1 MTTTHPNLLNSDNS
15 LLIIVDLQTKLSAV
29 MPAEMANLTTVNTTR
44 LIEAA
49 NTLDIPMLVTEQY
62 PQGLGATEEVISNS
76 FSLSTPIFDKT
87 GFSCCASA
95 EFCEALQTSE
105 RKQVILV
112 GQETHVCILQT
123 ALELLQRGHQVFVVA
138 DAVSSRNSEHK
149 TNALQRMQQQGV
161 TVTNYESVLFEWLKT
176 ACHPEFKAISALLR

>member
-1 MTTTHPNLLNSDNS
+1 MTTHSNLLDRDDS
-15 LLIIVDLQTKLSAV
+15 LLVIVDLQTKLSAV
-29 MPAEMANLTTVNTTR
+29 MPPEVASITTENTIR

-49 NTLDIPMLVTEQY
+49 NNLDIPMLVTEQY
-62 PQGLGATEEVISNS
+62 PQGLGATEEIVSNN

-87 GFSCCASA
+87 GFSCCASND
-95 EFCEALQTSE
+95 FCEALQTSE

-138 DAVSSRNSEHK
+138 DAVSSRNPEHK
-149 TNALQRMQQQGV
+149 MNALQRMQQHGV
-161 TVTNYESVLFEWLKT
+161 IVTNYESVLFEWLKD
-176 ACHPEFKAISALLR
+176 ASHPQFKVISALLR